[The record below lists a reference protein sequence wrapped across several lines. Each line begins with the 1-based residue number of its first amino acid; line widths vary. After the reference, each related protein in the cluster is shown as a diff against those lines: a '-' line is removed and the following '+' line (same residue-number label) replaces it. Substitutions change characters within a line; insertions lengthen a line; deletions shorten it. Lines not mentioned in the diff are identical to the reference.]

1 LSRSGWLPPHFR
13 SEERVLNLRGIRGW
27 EAVAALADPMLRELA
42 ADGRCSEARLVRLRG
57 QARLMGDLDLAPEEA
72 ALLLHAGIADRRGL
86 ASCDPQ
92 AVHRQL
98 GRLQRS
104 LAGSTLAP
112 VPLPRLLEWIQ
123 RARSGSGR
131 SWN

>member
-1 LSRSGWLPPHFR
+1 MSRSGWLPPHFR
-13 SEERVLNLRGIRGW
+13 HEERILARCGIHDW
-27 EAVAALADPMLRELA
+27 PAVADLADPVLRRLA

-57 QARLMGDLDLAPEEA
+57 QARLMGELELAPEEA

-86 ASCDPQ
+86 AGSDPH

-98 GRLQRS
+98 GRLQRT
-104 LAGSTLAP
+104 LAGSALAP
-112 VPLPRLLEWIQ
+112 VPLARLMQWIQ
-123 RARSGSGR
+123 RARTGSGR

>member
-1 LSRSGWLPPHFR
+1 MPSSGWLPPHFR
-13 SEERVLNLRGIRGW
+13 SEERALVRSGIHDW
-27 EAVAALADPMLRELA
+27 PAVAALADPMLRTLA
-42 ADGRCSEARLVRLRG
+42 ADGSCSEARLMRLRG

-86 ASCDPQ
+86 ASCDPH

-98 GRLQRS
+98 GRLQRG
-104 LAGSTLAP
+104 LAGSALAP
-112 VPLPRLLEWIQ
+112 VPLARLLEWIQ